1 MKKISLTVKM
11 WLALSLVSLLVYVI
25 VILIMPFLVRNFFT
39 LNMMGPQAP
48 PEKPLEKNARREAPP
63 PAPPPGPPVLG
74 RPEFRIRDFI
84 VLEDGTTIPAEAGQ
98 MFSSSFIREILQNA
112 VAQKASARLY
122 EYNRGQENI
131 RYVIRKEQA
140 YGRPLYRVALIR
152 KSEEDRFIKSLLLNF
167 LVFTGIALIISWFA
181 SLFIARYLTRPLIQ
195 MERHVKRIANRN
207 WHEPLEVN
215 RGDEIGRLAR
225 SIEVMRRQL
234 VRQDEMQQSML
245 QNISHELKTPVM
257 VIRSYAQAI
266 QDGVYPRGDLAGS
279 IQVID
284 EEGARLEKLV
294 KQLLYLTRLDYL
306 ATREQ
311 VQKEVKLNTLVENI
325 VQRLCPQR
333 PEISCRMDLQP
344 VSIWGDEEV
353 LRVMV
358 ENLLENHLRYA
369 LSRLEIS
376 LGLSDEKKE
385 IVLSFW
391 NDGSRIEPHILDQLF
406 QPFHKGREG
415 KFGLGLTIVQRIVKM
430 YQGEISLKNERGGVS
445 STVII
450 PLGNIK
456 LKPVTS

>member
-25 VILIMPFLVRNFFT
+25 VILIMPFLIRNFFT
-39 LNMMGPQAP
+39 VSMMGPQAP
-48 PEKPLEKNARREAPP
+48 PERPPEKNARGGNIA
-63 PAPPPGPPVLG
+63 PGPSPGPSVLG
-74 RPEFRIRDFI
+74 RPDFRIRDFI
-84 VLEDGTTIPAEAGQ
+84 VLADGTTIPAEVKQ
-98 MFSSSFIREILQNA
+98 MFSSSFIQEILQNA
-112 VAQKASARLY
+112 VSQQTSTHLY
-122 EYNRGQENI
+122 EYDRGQEKI

-152 KSEEDRFIKSLLLNF
+152 KSEEDRFIKTLLFNF
-167 LVFTGIALIISWFA
+167 MVFTGIALIISWFA

-195 MERHVKRIANRN
+195 MEKHVKRIAGRN
-207 WHEPLEVN
+207 WHEPLDVK

-225 SIEVMRRQL
+225 SIEIMRRQL

-266 QDGVYPRGDLAGS
+266 QDGVYPKGDLAGS

-306 ATREQ
+306 ATRER

-333 PEISCRMDLQP
+333 PEISCQLDLQP
-344 VSIWGDEEV
+344 VSISGDEEV
-353 LRVMV
+353 LRVMI

-369 LSRLEIS
+369 VSRLEIS
-376 LGLSDEKKE
+376 LGLSDEKTE
-385 IVLSFW
+385 MVLSFW

-430 YQGEISLKNERGGVS
+430 YRGEINLKNERGGVS
-445 STVII
+445 STVKI
-450 PLGNIK
+450 PIEGRK
-456 LKPVTS
+456 LTGC

>member
-1 MKKISLTVKM
+1 MRKISLTVKM

-25 VILIMPFLVRNFFT
+25 VMLIMPFLVRNFFT
-39 LNMMGPQAP
+39 LNMIGSQAP
-48 PEKPLEKNARREAPP
+48 PEKPPEKNARGEAPP
-63 PAPPPGPPVLG
+63 YGPPSGPAVLG
-74 RPEFRIRDFI
+74 RPDFRIRDFI
-84 VLEDGTTIPAEAGQ
+84 VLADGTTIPEKAGQ

-112 VAQKASARLY
+112 GAQQTSTHLY

-140 YGRPLYRVALIR
+140 YGRPLYRVTLIR

-167 LVFTGIALIISWFA
+167 VLFTGIALMISWFA

-207 WHEPLEVN
+207 WHEPLEVRRN
-215 RGDEIGRLAR
+215 DEIGRLAR

-266 QDGVYPRGDLAGS
+266 QDGVYPKGDLAGS

-311 VQKEVKLNTLVENI
+311 VQKEVKLDRLVENV

-333 PEISCRMDLQP
+333 PEISCQLDLQP
-344 VSIWGDEEV
+344 VSISGDEEV
-353 LRVMV
+353 LRVMI

-369 LSRLEIS
+369 VSRLEIS
-376 LGLSDEKKE
+376 LGLSDEKTAM
-385 IVLSFW
+385 VLSFW

-430 YQGEISLKNERGGVS
+430 HRGEIKLENERDGVS
-445 STVII
+445 STVKI
-450 PLGNIK
+450 PFRGID
-456 LKPVTS
+456 

>member
-325 VQRLCPQR
+325 VQRL
-333 PEISCRMDLQP
+333 
-344 VSIWGDEEV
+344 
-353 LRVMV
+353 
-358 ENLLENHLRYA
+358 
-369 LSRLEIS
+369 
-376 LGLSDEKKE
+376 
-385 IVLSFW
+385 
-391 NDGSRIEPHILDQLF
+391 
-406 QPFHKGREG
+406 
-415 KFGLGLTIVQRIVKM
+415 
-430 YQGEISLKNERGGVS
+430 
-445 STVII
+445 
-450 PLGNIK
+450 
-456 LKPVTS
+456 

>member
-39 LNMMGPQAP
+39 VTMMEPHVP
-48 PEKPLEKNARREAPP
+48 PKKNARGEALPP
-63 PAPPPGPPVLG
+63 GPPPGPPVLG
-74 RPEFRIRDFI
+74 SRDFRIRDFI
-84 VLEDGTTIPAEAGQ
+84 VLEDGTTIPEQAKQ
-98 MFSSSFIREILQNA
+98 MFSSSLIQEIMQNA
-112 VAQKASARLY
+112 VSQQTSIQLY
-122 EYNRGQENI
+122 EYNRGQETV

-140 YGRPLYRVALIR
+140 YGRPLYQVALIR

-167 LVFTGIALIISWFA
+167 MVFTGIALIISWFA
-181 SLFIARYLTRPLIQ
+181 SLFIARYLTQPLIQ

-207 WHEPLEVN
+207 WHEPLDVK

-225 SIEVMRRQL
+225 SIEIMRRQL

-266 QDGVYPRGDLAGS
+266 QDGVYPKGDLAGS

-311 VQKEVKLNTLVENI
+311 VQKKVKLDRLIENI

-333 PEISCRMDLQP
+333 PEISCQLDLQP
-344 VSIWGDEEV
+344 VSISGDEEV
-353 LRVMV
+353 LRVMI

-369 LSRLEIS
+369 VSRLEIS
-376 LGLSDEKKE
+376 LGLSDEKTE

-430 YQGEISLKNERGGVS
+430 YRGEINLKNERGGVS
-445 STVII
+445 STVKI
-450 PLGNIK
+450 PSRGID
-456 LKPVTS
+456 